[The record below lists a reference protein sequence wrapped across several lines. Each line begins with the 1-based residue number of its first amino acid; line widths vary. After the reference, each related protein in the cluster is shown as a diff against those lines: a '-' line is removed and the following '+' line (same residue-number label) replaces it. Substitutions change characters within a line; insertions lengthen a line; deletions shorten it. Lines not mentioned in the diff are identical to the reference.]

1 VQLRVTLGE
10 EDLVALAEEQERFR
24 RRVSPAARIAER
36 QELVLWLLFFGGL
49 MLAVAITLALLPP
62 GGVLVPTVTITVSA
76 LVLWLVLFVLV
87 RRHLAASA
95 RRGIIQDELARVGP
109 LSYEWEAEGDT
120 FVVSD
125 QHGPLRYHWDEVRTV
140 IEAGERLFVL
150 LPFARSLVLPLRLLS
165 AEQRAQVLAIIQAQ
179 RWRFPENDPA
189 DLGTR

>member
-1 VQLRVTLGE
+1 VTLGE
-10 EDLVALAEEQERFR
+10 EDLVALAEEQDRFR

-49 MLAVAITLALLPP
+49 MLAVATTLALLPP

-109 LSYEWEAEGDT
+109 CLLYTSPSPRDT

-125 QHGPLRYHWDEVRTV
+125 RHGPLRYHWDEVRTV

-150 LPFARSLVLPLRLLS
+150 LPFARSLVLPLRPLS